1 MIVRPG
7 KPGRT
12 AAHLRPPG
20 LASSP
25 EVARAIG
32 IATQSFV
39 AAAGRHG
46 ITPATMG
53 QDGRPY
59 WDLDKTVALYRA
71 RVRSKVDN
79 YGAGH
84 NFGPSTTRVTDHP
97 VTDPLVTDPPVTD
110 DDASGDEPPDIPPTP
125 PVRQQAGET
134 YAEARTRTARAQADK
149 LELEVKARRGELVP
163 REDVE
168 RALEAVA
175 LGLRE
180 QLMGTGARLAGVLA
194 AERDARKVR
203 ETIEDALRD
212 ALRAAADRIAG
223 SVPGAGAPS
232 EAVEEDAPAPKI
244 KRAKRP

>member
-46 ITPATMG
+46 ITPETMG

-84 NFGPSTTRVTDHP
+84 NFGPSATTRVHDQLVTDHP
-97 VTDPLVTDPPVTD
+97 ATD
-110 DDASGDEPPDIPPTP
+110 DDASSDEPTDIPPTP
-125 PVRQQAGET
+125 PVRPQAGET

-223 SVPGAGAPS
+223 SVPGAGSPADV
-232 EAVEEDAPAPKI
+232 VEEDAPAPKT